1 MEKRSTLI
9 ILRKNT
15 HDGSGGNVLLDV
27 FQNRQPHYD
36 ASARVLSMVCEGRL
50 KGIYPHMV

>member
-1 MEKRSTLI
+1 MTVVV
-9 ILRKNT
+9 
-15 HDGSGGNVLLDV
+15 DVNVLLDV
-27 FQNRQPHYD
+27 SQNRQPHYD